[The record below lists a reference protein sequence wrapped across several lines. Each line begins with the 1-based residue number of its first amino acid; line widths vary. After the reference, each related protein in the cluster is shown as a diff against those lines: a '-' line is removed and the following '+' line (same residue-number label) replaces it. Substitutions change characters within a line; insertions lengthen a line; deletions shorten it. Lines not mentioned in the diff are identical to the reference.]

1 MMSGQTGTGKRAYGQ
16 SDVQTH
22 GQISAQVESSAS
34 MSDMRDTAARTRRPR
49 PSKWEDDL
57 PENMTFR
64 DDGCDIHPHCLT
76 CPLPR
81 CKYDDPQG
89 VRRLLQIGRDAEIV
103 RLRREEGVPVNLLAQ
118 LYGLSRRSVFRI
130 LRRWDEDGAAEVI
143 TLYQEWTQPAP
154 RLGAP

>member
-1 MMSGQTGTGKRAYGQ
+1 MMSGQTGTGKRVYGQ
-16 SDVQTH
+16 LAVQTH
-22 GQISAQVESSAS
+22 RQISTQAESSVS
-34 MSDMRDTAARTRRPR
+34 MSDTTARTRRPR

-130 LRRWDEDGAAEVI
+130 LRRWDEEGPTEVI
-143 TLYQEWTQPAP
+143 TLYQEWTQPAQ
-154 RLGAP
+154 RRA